1 MSQTLT
7 KTLQAALYQRFEN
20 LPGVHIELHNE
31 LLAVRVDNEAATATV
46 FLQGAQLAHYQRHD
60 EPPII
65 WCSPQCDYRKGDP
78 LRGGVPVC
86 WPWLGPLDKNAYA
99 IKRQIPL
106 DIAGANGLVRSRAW
120 QLTAVEQPRPD
131 LTRIIL
137 SLSLDEQQE
146 AAWPMAT
153 ALQLTI
159 SVSRR
164 LQVNLDITNRTDY
177 PFYFSAGLLSH
188 YVVSDIDQVSVNG
201 LERMNYV
208 DLTRDW
214 SYGNQRGPL
223 LIDKEIDRI
232 YHGTWQPLS
241 LIDRGWHREL
251 HISCEGSDNAVLWN
265 PWAEKSRSLSQY
277 PDQGYRDML
286 CIGTANADDDFV
298 VLMPH
303 RRRRLGFTVRCRP
316 LS

>member
-7 KTLQAALYQRFEN
+7 KTLQAVLYQRFED

-31 LLAVRVDNEAATATV
+31 LLAVRVENERATATV

-65 WCSPQCDYRKGDP
+65 WCSPQCDYRKGTP

-86 WPWLGPLDKNAYA
+86 WPWLGALDKNAFA

-106 DIAGANGLVRSRAW
+106 DIAGAHGLVRNRPW
-120 QLTAVEQPRPD
+120 QLTAIEQPRAD
-131 LTRIIL
+131 LTRIIM
-137 SLSLDEQQE
+137 SLSLDDQQE
-146 AAWPMAT
+146 SAWPMASQ
-153 ALQLTI
+153 LRLTI
-159 SVSRR
+159 SVSNR
-164 LQVNLDITNRTDY
+164 LQVNLEVSNRTEY
-177 PFYFSAGLLSH
+177 PFYFSAALHSH
-188 YVVSDIDQVSVNG
+188 YAISDIEQVSVNG
-201 LERMNYV
+201 LERMNYI
-208 DLTRDW
+208 DRAHNW
-214 SYGNQRGPL
+214 SHGNQRGPL
-223 LIDKEIDRI
+223 VIDREIDRI

-241 LIDRGWHREL
+241 LIDHGWHREL

-265 PWAEKSRSLSQY
+265 PWKETSSRLSQF
-277 PDQGYRDML
+277 PEDGYRNML
-286 CIGTANADDDFV
+286 GIATANADDDFV

-303 RRRRLGFTVRCRP
+303 RQHRLGFTVRCRP